1 MLMILVISFIIIIG
15 IYYLLEWL
23 YKEYKEDLNNIDEHT
38 VHAQRRI
45 NELERKIMINEQMI
59 KWLCD
64 EVANY
69 KLKKGNKKWYIY

>member
-1 MLMILVISFIIIIG
+1 MILVISFIIIIG

-69 KLKKGNKKWYIY
+69 KLKKGNKK

>member
-1 MLMILVISFIIIIG
+1 MVTILVISLMIG

-38 VHAQRRI
+38 VHAQKRI
-45 NELERKIMINEQMI
+45 CELERKVMANEQLI

-64 EVANY
+64 EVASY
-69 KLKKGNKKWYIY
+69 KLKEGKKK